1 MGKKWWWVYDSNVG
15 RQSQRIYSPPQLA
28 TLVTHRTEN
37 AAHYCTSRKKK
48 QPQKCKHPQKNQ
60 KHSRPYPP
68 PNPAHVHAPH
78 RPLLKPSPATL
89 KISRPHLGK
98 KCRHL
103 CTSASLITTEIP
115 TRLYNECRPCG
126 GLRRPKTALTYASAG
141 THAVPAPPRK
151 RRAFNPK
158 FCPYGHKIQR
168 KLFYEAKPITFR
180 KRCKNAFIR
189 SLCFVGLLA
198 PRPRQHGMLHPK

>member
-1 MGKKWWWVYDSNVG
+1 MPKLKPARNIS
-15 RQSQRIYSPPQLA
+15 RHFPPCPSPKVPF
-28 TLVTHRTEN
+28 
-37 AAHYCTSRKKK
+37 
-48 QPQKCKHPQKNQ
+48 
-60 KHSRPYPP
+60 HSRPYPKP
-68 PNPAHVHAPH
+68 TSPTPSPQS
-78 RPLLKPSPATL
+78 RPLSRATPPTSKTTL
-89 KISRPHLGK
+89 RHLCK